1 MANLPSLTQVKWPF
15 GNVDVQ
21 TMTQAQYVAGFLSA
35 GGAGSLGTGVA
46 VANQLWIQNNSTI
59 IEIGTLTVAFTLNLA
74 IDPKLQDGAEL
85 VIRLIQGGT
94 GFAVTPG
101 TGFEAATPVSPSTAS
116 KTDAVT
122 LSLRGGTF
130 VFTSG
135 WVNIR

>member
-15 GNVDVQ
+15 GVADIQ
-21 TMTQAQYVAGFLSA
+21 TITQAQYVAGFLPANS
-35 GGAGSLGTGVA
+35 AGSLGTGVA

-59 IEIGTLTVAFTLNLA
+59 IEIGTLTVAFTLNIA

-85 VIRLIQGGT
+85 IIRLVQGGT

-101 TGFEAATPVSPSTAS
+101 TGFEAATPISPSTAS
-116 KTDAVT
+116 KTDSVT
-122 LSLRGGTF
+122 LSLRGGVF

-135 WVNIR
+135 WVNVR